1 MKVLND
7 VEENEVLNLLR
18 EFYDYYVTNNEI
30 IATGYDTDQET
41 LSAVLFHER
50 VDSDDSFLNFS
61 FPESPFRNADENSQ
75 TDFPSTP
82 LFGHIDDDGE
92 NHSMLSRDHELM
104 KDQILSIENS

>member
-1 MKVLND
+1 MYK
-7 VEENEVLNLLR
+7 
-18 EFYDYYVTNNEI
+18 
-30 IATGYDTDQET
+30 DQET

-61 FPESPFRNADENSQ
+61 FPESPFRNADESNINVLDKMNEFQRIKYKQFIMSTISIDSQ

-92 NHSMLSRDHELM
+92 NHSMLSRDHE
-104 KDQILSIENS
+104 